1 METENKN
8 IQEEL
13 NTAANNT
20 NTENTENV
28 IENINVQTKNSETI
42 SEKTDNEINKTDT
55 TTENLDT
62 FTNSNENAEENKTKE
77 EINWEEKY
85 HELNDKFLRL
95 YSEFENYK
103 KRTAKERIEFAKS
116 AAQDILIAIL
126 PVIDDFERAI
136 KSNETLNDIEAIK
149 NGLNIIHQKF
159 TNILAKKG
167 LEPMESIGKE
177 FNADLHEAITNAPAP
192 SEEMKGKVIDE
203 VEKGYLLNG
212 KVIRYAKV
220 VVGA

>member
-8 IQEEL
+8 TQEEL
-13 NTAANNT
+13 NTSTNNLS
-20 NTENTENV
+20 TENTETAT
-28 IENINVQTKNSETI
+28 ENSE
-42 SEKTDNEINKTDT
+42 T
-55 TTENLDT
+55 TTENT
-62 FTNSNENAEENKTKE
+62 ETSTNGSENSGENNTKE
-77 EINWEEKY
+77 EINWEERYK
-85 HELNDKFLRL
+85 ELNDKFLRL
-95 YSEFENYK
+95 YSEFDNYK

-116 AAQDILIAIL
+116 AAQDVFIAIL

-136 KSNETLNDIEAIK
+136 KSNEKLEDIEAIK
-149 NGLNIIHQKF
+149 NGINLIHQKF
-159 TNILAKKG
+159 TTILAKKG

-177 FNADLHEAITNAPAP
+177 FNSDLHEAITNAPAP
-192 SEEMKGKVIDE
+192 NEDMKGKVIDE

>member
-8 IQEEL
+8 TQEEL
-13 NTAANNT
+13 NTTNENT
-20 NTENTENV
+20 NAQNAETVEESANTEN
-28 IENINVQTKNSETI
+28 
-42 SEKTDNEINKTDT
+42 
-55 TTENLDT
+55 
-62 FTNSNENAEENKTKE
+62 
-77 EINWEEKY
+77 INWEEKY
-85 HELNDKFLRL
+85 NELNDKFLRL
-95 YSEFENYK
+95 YSEFDNYK

-116 AAQDILIAIL
+116 AAQDVFVAIL

-136 KSNETLNDIEAIK
+136 KSNETLEDINAIK
-149 NGLNIIHQKF
+149 EGLKLIHHKF
-159 TNILAKKG
+159 SATLSKKG

-177 FNADLHEAITNAPAP
+177 FNADLHEAITNIPAP
-192 SEEMKGKVIDE
+192 SEDMKGKVLDE